1 MSGRWLRRIA
11 TATAVVLA
19 LVAGVGVYQWQAR
32 AAAPDPAAEIF
43 YGQRLRDGTN
53 QERAMGDL
61 RGKVVVINFWATW
74 CAPCV
79 EEIPMFSRLHAEHVA
94 KGGQVAF
101 VGLGIDSPG
110 NVVGFNER
118 FKPSYP
124 LLMAGASGTELARA
138 FGDAQGGLPFTVLLG
153 KDGKVIATKLGKV
166 DEPTLAEWLAAPS
179 AAR

>member
-1 MSGRWLRRIA
+1 MA
-11 TATAVVLA
+11 
-19 LVAGVGVYQWQAR
+19 
-32 AAAPDPAAEIF
+32 
-43 YGQRLRDGTN
+43 
-53 QERAMGDL
+53 DL
-61 RGKVVVINFWATW
+61 RGKVVVVNFWATW

-94 KGGQVAF
+94 KGGEVAF
-101 VGLGIDSPG
+101 VGPGIDSPG

-153 KDGKVIATKLGKV
+153 KDGKVLASRLGKV
-166 DEPTLAEWLAAPS
+166 DEATLAGWLATPPGIGKS
-179 AAR
+179 ADRT